1 MHLKLSILH
10 LLCSP
15 LPHKYL
21 RWLKPQCASRDA
33 TGGSAKWHLREFV
46 WITLDQFNMLSG
58 WHLYAT
64 LISSSSGTC
73 VFFLGCVIFLGEAK
87 KKTANKGTGIYNIY
101 IYIFIISISS
111 NFKWDKNTEWNQIR
125 VSSILFSVFT
135 LEKLSLNHH
144 CCQRIRKRFTASH
157 HNLTEKSVWVA
168 HLANKPLKYLFLGFK
183 QYPPA
188 TWFPNFKALPLF
200 SNQADP
206 SPVRELRR
214 SQGLHEVF
222 ATRIVSEGF
231 RRRFRRTTPAMRRF
245 FQRLHLLPFSLLFS
259 SLCIRITTIF
269 GSNTI
274 VKHAIRFQYR
284 LRTNFQAKGWK
295 EFIWLSIDIIQLI
308 SWGKCCEHRHGWEF
322 LQNKIPRFFLWLLHH
337 CTCHPVMS
345 RLMIWK
351 DVIIR
356 LSSISDDSA

>member
-1 MHLKLSILH
+1 MNTRSYSSKKRKLLSTSNNHCWSHQRDLEVDI
-10 LLCSP
+10 
-15 LPHKYL
+15 PHWIFL
-21 RWLKPQCASRDA
+21 FTSHQVSRPVNQDNV
-33 TGGSAKWHLREFV
+33 GRSFL
-46 WITLDQFNMLSG
+46 
-58 WHLYAT
+58 
-64 LISSSSGTC
+64 
-73 VFFLGCVIFLGEAK
+73 FFLVGGGVLALC
-87 KKTANKGTGIYNIY
+87 IYN

-222 ATRIVSEGF
+222 ATRIVTEGF

-284 LRTNFQAKGWK
+284 LRTNFQAEGWK

-351 DVIIR
+351 DVIISW